1 MENGQVSNGLVNIR
15 GLADMLLV
23 DNTRKAKYIIKQ
35 NDDFPKA
42 IYLSPRNRCWKVEE
56 VKKWLDMKRGS
67 SI

>member
-1 MENGQVSNGLVNIR
+1 MENGQANSRLVNIR

-35 NDDFPKA
+35 NVDFPKA
-42 IYLSPRNRCWKVEE
+42 IYLSPRNRCWKVDE
-56 VKKWLDMKRGS
+56 VQKWLDMKRGS